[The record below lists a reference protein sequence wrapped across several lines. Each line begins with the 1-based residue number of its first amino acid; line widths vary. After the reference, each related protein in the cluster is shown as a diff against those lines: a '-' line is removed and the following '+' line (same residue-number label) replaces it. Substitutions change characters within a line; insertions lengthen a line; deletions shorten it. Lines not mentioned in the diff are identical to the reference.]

1 MWIVINT
8 KLYNWFFFFVLDC
21 TSVDSLN
28 ISELTNWSVFI
39 KLKTIFTVLQMVF
52 IRMICFNSNW
62 EWCINLIFV
71 AVFVC
76 RFLLGHILLCTNVNC
91 IDSTCM
97 WASYLFFTFH
107 IIFRTAF
114 ALNGGTDIHIK
125 CCIKKFLFFSW
136 NGQTYTFS
144 VIRQCSSYDL
154 CKHVWNMVKFC

>member
-52 IRMICFNSNW
+52 IRMICFNTNW
-62 EWCINLIFV
+62 KWCIHLIFI
-71 AVFVC
+71 AVSVC
-76 RFLLGHILLCTNVNC
+76 RFLMYEYNLFCEYMYVGFLFIFYVSYNFQ
-91 IDSTCM
+91 DSVCSKRGYRYTHKM
-97 WASYLFFTFH
+97 LY
-107 IIFRTAF
+107 
-114 ALNGGTDIHIK
+114 
-125 CCIKKFLFFSW
+125 KKFLFFSW
-136 NGQTYTFS
+136 NGQTYTLS